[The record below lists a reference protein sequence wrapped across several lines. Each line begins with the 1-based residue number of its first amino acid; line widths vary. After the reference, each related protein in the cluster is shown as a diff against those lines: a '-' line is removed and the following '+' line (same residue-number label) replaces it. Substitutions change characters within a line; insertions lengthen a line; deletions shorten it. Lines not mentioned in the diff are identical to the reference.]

1 MIRTL
6 DEIAEGAL
14 NELRADARTMM
25 GIMLASTSS
34 VKKTQQYLGLFED
47 FLRSAERGD
56 VDFARTYYVRIF
68 ETFRKE
74 GN

>member
-1 MIRTL
+1 
-6 DEIAEGAL
+6 
-14 NELRADARTMM
+14 M
-25 GIMLASTSS
+25 GIMLAGTSS